1 MTMGLLI
8 PTHKK
13 LAEIVGIWKGDIIKA
28 LILYFSNII
37 EAI

>member
-1 MTMGLLI
+1 MTMGLLF

-13 LAEIVGIWKGDIIKA
+13 LAEIVVIWNGDIIKA